1 MHISP
6 PGEIERKF
14 ITEYSRVRSRL
25 LAPPARIRPNE
36 PMPEPDVCSEPLAEN
51 VCDATPAIEPANEP
65 SIALPW
71 LPEVKRDLPAEARLT
86 CRFIFEHVAAFYRVA
101 MVDLASQRR
110 DARIVRPRH
119 VGMYLCR
126 YLTTRSYPEIGRAAG
141 DRDHTSVLHAVRR
154 IEEQRQTSE
163 ALVAEIT
170 ELSRRIEAGAP
181 VIVTKI
187 ERLPQVTPRLSRRL
201 APFTPKP
208 QFWDERRTAEFIR
221 LWNEGMSS
229 DDLSERFGRDRTA
242 INKRG
247 RMLGLPPRVGG
258 RRKKA

>member
-1 MHISP
+1 VTDFAPDACTSFFSSLKTH
-6 PGEIERKF
+6 
-14 ITEYSRVRSRL
+14 YADVRSRL
-25 LAPPARIRPNE
+25 RNPRVCKRPDE
-36 PMPEPDVCSEPLAEN
+36 PMPEPDSRSCVEAEKIQ
-51 VCDATPAIEPANEP
+51 APTSA
-65 SIALPW
+65 
-71 LPEVKRDLPAEARLT
+71 PAEVAAPDPELPIYPLRS